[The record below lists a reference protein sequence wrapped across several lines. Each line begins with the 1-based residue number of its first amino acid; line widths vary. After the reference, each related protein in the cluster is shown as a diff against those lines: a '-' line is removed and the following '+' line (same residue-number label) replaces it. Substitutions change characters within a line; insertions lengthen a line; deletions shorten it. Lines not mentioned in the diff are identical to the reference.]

1 MNPSIRQRLLLIL
14 LPATLLIWLTNAYFV
29 YVDTRSEIKELADA
43 QLAETARALLNLLS
57 HEYYE
62 ERNFRDKQGGKDTVL
77 ADTQRLP
84 PHLAAALEN
93 YAQKMIYQMWLD
105 NGELVLRSAGAPEVR
120 LSPVDVGFSDETIG
134 GNEWRIFSLVDP
146 ETRMIVQV
154 GERLSQLEQLQ
165 DFIARRILFPV
176 VIATPLLAWLIWYGV
191 GRAMRPLQAI
201 ARRVAGLGPSHLE
214 PLETQ
219 GVALE
224 AKPLVDALNTLL
236 RRLEEAF
243 ENERRFTA
251 DAAHELRTPLAAL
264 RTQVQVALREGDDA
278 RRRAALRQVIQ
289 GVDRATHLVHQLLVL
304 ARIDPE
310 RWDPDEGCFDLCD
323 LIAERIAARAGEA
336 HDKGIEIGLACDGP
350 ATVCGARDM
359 FDILVSNLI
368 NNAIKYTPDGGT
380 IEVRVARRDD
390 EILLEVADSG
400 PGIPAE
406 DRERVFE
413 RFYRRE
419 RGRVPGSGLGL
430 SIVKRIADIQS
441 ARIELGESELGGLLV
456 TVRLPAG
463 RKRRAAGTTAGA

>member
-1 MNPSIRQRLLLIL
+1 MNPSIRRRLLLIL

-29 YVDTRSEIKELADA
+29 YVDTRREIKELADA

-62 ERNFRDKQGGKDTVL
+62 EKNFRDKQGGKDTVL

-84 PHLAAALEN
+84 PHLAATLEN
-93 YAQKMIYQMWLD
+93 YAQKMIYQMWVE
-105 NGELVLRSAGAPEVR
+105 NGELVLRSAGAPDIR
-120 LSPVDVGFSDETIG
+120 LSPLSVGFSDELIG
-134 GNEWRIFSLVDP
+134 GSEWRVFSLVDT
-146 ETRMIVQV
+146 ETKMVVQV

-165 DFIARRILFPV
+165 DFIAQRILFPV

-201 ARRVAGLGPSHLE
+201 ARRVASLGPNHLE

-224 AKPLVDALNTLL
+224 AMPLVEALNTLL

-264 RTQVQVALREGDDA
+264 RTQVQVALRESDDE
-278 RRRAALRQVIQ
+278 RRREALQQVIR

-310 RWDPDEGCFDLCD
+310 RWRPDGSRFDLCE
-323 LIAERIAARAGEA
+323 LVAERIAARAGEA
-336 HDKGIEIGLACDGP
+336 HDKAVDISLSCDGP
-350 ATVCGARDM
+350 AMVCGARDM
-359 FDILVSNLI
+359 LDILVGNLI
-368 NNAIKYTPDGGT
+368 SNAIKYTPEGGT
-380 IEVRVARRDD
+380 VEVAVERAGD
-390 EILLEVADSG
+390 EVVFTVADSG

-406 DRERVFE
+406 ERERVFE

-419 RGRVPGSGLGL
+419 RGNIPGSGLGL

-441 ARIELGESELGGLLV
+441 ARIALDESPLGGLLV
-456 TVRLPAG
+456 TVRLPSV
-463 RKRRAAGTTAGA
+463 RADASVRAGATV

>member
-1 MNPSIRQRLLLIL
+1 MNPSIRRRLLLIL

-29 YVDTRSEIKELADA
+29 YVDTRREIKELADA

-84 PHLAAALEN
+84 PHLAATLEN

-105 NGELVLRSAGAPEVR
+105 NGELVLRSAGAPDIR
-120 LSPVDVGFSDETIG
+120 LSPLSVGFSDELIG
-134 GNEWRIFSLVDP
+134 GSEWRVFSLVDP

-165 DFIARRILFPV
+165 DFIAQRILFPV

-191 GRAMRPLQAI
+191 GRAMRPLWSI
-201 ARRVAGLGPSHLE
+201 ARRVADLGPNHLE
-214 PLETQ
+214 PLETR

-236 RRLEEAF
+236 NRLEEAF

-264 RTQVQVALREGDDA
+264 RTQVQVALREDDDA
-278 RRRAALRQVIQ
+278 RRRAALQQVIH

-310 RWDPDEGCFDLCD
+310 SWDPDEGCFDLCE
-323 LIAERIAARAGEA
+323 LIAERMAARAGEA
-336 HDKGIEIGLACDGP
+336 HEKGIEIGLACDAP
-350 ATVCGARDM
+350 VTVCGARDM

-368 NNAIKYTPDGGT
+368 NNAIKYTPEGGT
-380 IEVRVARRDD
+380 VEVRVERLGD
-390 EILLEVADSG
+390 EILLKVADSG
-400 PGIPAE
+400 PGIPVE

-419 RGRVPGSGLGL
+419 RGHVPGSGLGL

-456 TVRLPAG
+456 TVHLPAG
-463 RKRRAAGTTAGA
+463 KA

>member
-1 MNPSIRQRLLLIL
+1 MNPSIRRRLLLIL
-14 LPATLLIWLTNAYFV
+14 LPATLLVWLTNAYFV
-29 YVDTRSEIKELADA
+29 YVDTRREIKGLADA

-62 ERNFRDKQGGKDTVL
+62 ERSFRDKQGGKDTVL
-77 ADTQRLP
+77 ADTERLP
-84 PHLAAALEN
+84 PHLAATLEN

-105 NGELVLRSAGAPEVR
+105 NGELVLRSAGAPGIR
-120 LSPVDVGFSDETIG
+120 LSPIDVGFSDETLG
-134 GNEWRIFSLVDP
+134 GSQWRIFSLVDP
-146 ETRMIVQV
+146 ETGMIVQV

-165 DFIARRILFPV
+165 DFIAQRILFPV

-191 GRAMRPLQAI
+191 GRAMRPLRAI
-201 ARRVAGLGPSHLE
+201 ARRVSGLGPNHLE

-236 RRLEEAF
+236 KRLEEAF

-264 RTQVQVALREGDDA
+264 RTQVQVALREDDDGQ
-278 RRRAALRQVIQ
+278 RRAALRQVIR

-310 RWDPDEGCFDLCD
+310 QWAPDEGCFDLCE
-323 LIAERIAARAGEA
+323 LLAERMAARAGEA
-336 HDKGIEIGLACDGP
+336 HEKGIDIGLACEAP
-350 ATVCGARDM
+350 ATVCGARDLY
-359 FDILVSNLI
+359 DILVSNLV
-368 NNAIKYTPDGGT
+368 NNAIKYTPEGGT
-380 IEVRVARRDD
+380 IEVRVERVGD
-390 EILLEVADSG
+390 EILLKVADSG
-400 PGIPAE
+400 PGIPVE

-413 RFYRRE
+413 RFYRRD
-419 RGRVPGSGLGL
+419 RGQVPGSGLGL

-456 TVRLPAG
+456 TVHLPA
-463 RKRRAAGTTAGA
+463 RAA